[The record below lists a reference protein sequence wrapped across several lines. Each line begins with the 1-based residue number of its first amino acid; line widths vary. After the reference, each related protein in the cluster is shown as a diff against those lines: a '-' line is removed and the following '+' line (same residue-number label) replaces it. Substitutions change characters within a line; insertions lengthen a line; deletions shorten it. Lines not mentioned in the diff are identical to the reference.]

1 MKFGVATFITD
12 QGIRPGP
19 LGAALEERGFSS
31 LVITEH
37 SHIPA
42 SRETPYPAGGELPTI
57 YYRTL
62 DPFIALTAAAATT
75 QTLRLATGIALV
87 PQRDVIHTAKEVA
100 SLDLVSDGRVVFG
113 VGVGWNREE
122 MRNHGTDPAI
132 RGEKMDEQL
141 AALKEIWTKDQTE
154 FHGKH
159 VNFDPIFA
167 WPKPVQSPHPPIYI
181 GGNSQAA
188 LNRLLRVGDGWM
200 PLGNPSLEEIKRVRG
215 WLADNGRADVPVL
228 IFGFSRGE
236 DELAAYAEA
245 GIDEYTFL
253 LPTQPESETLADL
266 DGLAKLVG
274 SVG

>member
-12 QGIRPGP
+12 QGVRPGP

-62 DPFIALTAAAATT
+62 DPFIALTAAASTT

-141 AALKEIWTKDQTE
+141 AALKEIWTKDQAE

-266 DGLAKLVG
+266 DGLAKLVE